1 MGLLVPPGTV
11 REVVA
16 VVAED
21 LISFTEVR
29 GGSDGQNTAESRM
42 GEVAEAGVGE
52 ERVVDLV
59 GEGGRVGGGGATLN
73 GDVQD
78 LLLLLVQADLVRVV
92 VPVLEGLKWKK

>member
-29 GGSDGQNTAESRM
+29 GGSDGQNTAESRV
-42 GEVAEAGVGE
+42 GEVAEAGV
-52 ERVVDLV
+52 R
-59 GEGGRVGGGGATLN
+59 
-73 GDVQD
+73 
-78 LLLLLVQADLVRVV
+78 
-92 VPVLEGLKWKK
+92 